1 VTRFDASVGQRLAIG
16 SIVVA
21 TLVAAVVVL
30 AVVLSGRVQTLQDR
44 QIDVIA
50 PRADAAEGLET
61 SILYV
66 AVAARNYAFTRNA
79 RDLDALS
86 AGSAAIEAAAR
97 RLAQISYDADEQ
109 PLVADILTRTSDYR
123 EAKRSFITQVGV
135 GQGQTAFEA
144 FELALAERRERVLS
158 ALRAFGAL
166 QTRKLI
172 ENRHAIRRA
181 TDQVT
186 TALATLGGLV
196 SLVTGLAGYLVARS
210 VRTPAAQLGAAARA
224 LSTGDYAPA
233 LALDERAKSATPPAP
248 FRDEVREAANVFG
261 WMARAL
267 KRREE
272 RLLAQMRLSDVLA
285 GTLDV
290 DRLAAEAL
298 REVVT
303 HVGAEVGA
311 IYLRD
316 ADTAALHRLASFGLN
331 GVPPGAADGIPRQ
344 AAADRRTYVV
354 RDIPP
359 DTPFTVKLG
368 LDAVPPRCVAASPM
382 ITRGEVLGVLV
393 LGSVRDL
400 PDAAVDFAQHAAAV
414 IAVGLD
420 NAGAHARIRELVREL
435 QLKNEDLQA
444 QNEEVQRQ
452 NEELQAQSEELQAQ
466 SEELH
471 AQGEELQQ
479 QNEELQG
486 QSDRLH
492 AQRADLEQRNREL
505 ARAERQKNDFLAI
518 LSHEL
523 RNPLAA
529 IVTSLHLVDGQAD
542 AGVARRAWEVIRR
555 QTNQLARIVDDL
567 LDMTRISVGKI
578 DLQRRPVD
586 ISPIVE
592 GAVESARVAL
602 RARGHELIVKPAP
615 EPIVVEADPARLEQV
630 LGNLLD
636 NAAKYTEPGGRIIVT
651 VAREDE
657 AAVIRVRDTGIGIEP
672 DMLPQVFE
680 MFSQADGSLA
690 RTRGGLGLGLSLV
703 RKLVELHGGRV
714 EARSDGPGR
723 GSEFVVRLPA
733 GGALLPPE
741 PEPAPVPAT
750 GRLRILIIE
759 DNADIAEPLAI
770 LLARWGHEVRAE
782 RNPHRGLRAA
792 LTPPPF
798 DLVLLDIGLPELDG
812 YAVARQLRQDLGTR
826 TRLVAFTG
834 YGGPEDRQRAREAG
848 FDELITKPLEIDVLE
863 QLLARLS
870 PTAEG

>member
-16 SIVVA
+16 STVVA
-21 TLVAAVVVL
+21 ALVAAVVVL

-50 PRADAAEGLET
+50 PRADAAEALET

-66 AVAARNYAFTRNA
+66 AVAARNYAFSRNA

-109 PLVADILTRTSDYR
+109 PLVADILKRTSDYR
-123 EAKRSFITQVGV
+123 EAKRSFITQVGG
-135 GQGQTAFEA
+135 GQGQTGFEA
-144 FELALAERRERVLS
+144 SELALAERRERALS

-166 QTRKLI
+166 QTRKLT

-186 TALATLGGLV
+186 IALATLGGLV
-196 SLVTGLAGYLVARS
+196 LLVTGLAGYLVARS
-210 VRTPAAQLGAAARA
+210 VRAPAAQLGVAARA

-233 LALDERAKSATPPAP
+233 LALDERAQSATPRGP

-290 DRLAAEAL
+290 DRLAAAAL

-303 HVGAEVGA
+303 HIGAEVGA

-331 GVPPGAADGIPRQ
+331 GVPPGAVDGIPRQ

-435 QLKNEDLQA
+435 QVKNEELQA

-741 PEPAPVPAT
+741 PEPAPLPAT

-759 DNADIAEPLAI
+759 DNADIAEPLAV

-848 FDELITKPLEIDVLE
+848 FDDLITKPLEIDVLE

-870 PTAEG
+870 PATEG

>member
-1 VTRFDASVGQRLAIG
+1 MTRFDASVGQRLAIG
-16 SIVVA
+16 STVVA
-21 TLVAAVVVL
+21 ALVAAVVVL

-109 PLVADILTRTSDYR
+109 PLVTDILTRARDYR
-123 EAKRSFITQVGV
+123 EAKRSFITQAGV
-135 GQGQTAFEA
+135 GQGQAAFEA
-144 FELALAERRERVLS
+144 SELALAERRERVLS

-196 SLVTGLAGYLVARS
+196 VLVTGLAGYLVARS

-233 LALDERAKSATPPAP
+233 LALDERAQSATPRGP

-316 ADTAALHRLASFGLN
+316 ADAAALHRLASFGLN

-368 LDAVPPRCVAASPM
+368 LDAVPPRWVAASPM

-400 PDAAVDFAQHAAAV
+400 PEAAVDFAQHAAAV

-435 QLKNEDLQA
+435 QVKNEELQA

-529 IVTSLHLVDGQAD
+529 IVTSLHLADGQAD

-586 ISPIVE
+586 VSPIVE

-602 RARGHELIVKPAP
+602 RARGHELIVKAAP

-651 VAREDE
+651 VAREDG

-741 PEPAPVPAT
+741 PEPAPLPAT

-759 DNADIAEPLAI
+759 DNADIAEPLAV
-770 LLARWGHEVRAE
+770 LLARRGHEVRAE

-812 YAVARQLRQDLGTR
+812 YAVARQLRQDLGAR

-863 QLLARLS
+863 RLLAHLS